1 MPLWLDLINVPAE
14 WATSFLSSEATE
26 VLAVL
31 GGIILVFP
39 TPQGR
44 EDEEK
49 VRELIEQVGQV
60 VQQGL
65 GGWEWD
71 GVKLAVGVG
80 DGLGDEWDELCAGA
94 GMEYVQVGG
103 SHGTAMQD
111 FGGTATRV
119 TPTAAYLLTR

>member
-1 MPLWLDLINVPAE
+1 M
-14 WATSFLSSEATE
+14 
-26 VLAVL
+26 L

-39 TPQGR
+39 TPRGR
-44 EDEEK
+44 EDEDK

-80 DGLGDEWDELCAGA
+80 DELADEWDELCAGV
-94 GMEYVQVGG
+94 GIEYVQVGG
-103 SHGTAMQD
+103 SHGAAMQD
-111 FGGTATRV
+111 FGGTT
-119 TPTAAYLLTR
+119 T